1 MLKEMMKQ
9 CCGTDGSPDF
19 DEMVKYMERHDRASK
34 YDAVGWALFFI
45 WVGFAWLTDLG
56 WGIGLLGVAVVMLGE
71 QAARAYFKVR
81 VERFWIFVGAI
92 FALAGLW
99 ELYEVQQPLP
109 ALLLMLVGIVLL
121 ISMFRSRRPKGQ

>member
-1 MLKEMMKQ
+1 
-9 CCGTDGSPDF
+9 
-19 DEMVKYMERHDRASK
+19 
-34 YDAVGWALFFI
+34 
-45 WVGFAWLTDLG
+45 
-56 WGIGLLGVAVVMLGE
+56 MLGA

-121 ISMFRSRRPKGQ
+121 ILMFRSRRPKGQ